1 MFRNKAH
8 FYRCADT
15 LVFFNIRILVLKCH
29 NSCCTPYTVEYCML
43 RFAEDEFDRIVLKEG
58 ISNVKLAAFVYFYL
72 SQVRE

>member
-8 FYRCADT
+8 LYRCTKAH
-15 LVFFNIRILVLKCH
+15 LFFYVLVLRDH
-29 NSCCTPYTVEYCML
+29 NSCWTPNIIETFMF

-58 ISNVKLAAFVYFYL
+58 ISNVKLAAFDYFYL